1 MPGQHLFGP
10 QLFLCLVSATNFH
23 KFFTSM
29 KLYFNIVVL
38 LVVFDRITVFIAG
51 CDGGRWAHSDG
62 RGVWRRGRASD
73 HAARKHTVRRHQRSG
88 WWRRLHKLAGA
99 RQQQSLEQQAAHRA
113 GQQAREY
120 GLTTLPVGDNMR
132 NTLLNHQGGA
142 LSCSLS
148 LSDLTFYPRW
158 CKSHVMVLMMSSVF
172 TRNWWF
178 HSVFWVT
185 LKNFTDQT
193 LAAIF
198 AHWIFLKARLQSSAR
213 IVTLG
218 GTWLYQ
224 GWMSDLN

>member
-1 MPGQHLFGP
+1 MYAGP
-10 QLFLCLVSATNFH
+10 TSVWSTIIPLSSFCYKLVSLH
-23 KFFTSM
+23 LYPKFLH

-73 HAARKHTVRRHQRSG
+73 HAVRKHTVRRHQRSG
-88 WWRRLHKLAGA
+88 WWRWLHKLAGA

-148 LSDLTFYPRW
+148 LSLTSLFTLDDVNPMSW
-158 CKSHVMVLMMSSVF
+158 C
-172 TRNWWF
+172 
-178 HSVFWVT
+178 
-185 LKNFTDQT
+185 
-193 LAAIF
+193 
-198 AHWIFLKARLQSSAR
+198 
-213 IVTLG
+213 
-218 GTWLYQ
+218 
-224 GWMSDLN
+224 

>member
-10 QLFLCLVSATNFH
+10 QLFLCLVSVINWFLFICAQS
-23 KFFTSM
+23 FFTSM

-148 LSDLTFYPRW
+148 LSLTSLFTLDDVNPMSW
-158 CKSHVMVLMMSSVF
+158 C
-172 TRNWWF
+172 
-178 HSVFWVT
+178 
-185 LKNFTDQT
+185 
-193 LAAIF
+193 
-198 AHWIFLKARLQSSAR
+198 
-213 IVTLG
+213 
-218 GTWLYQ
+218 
-224 GWMSDLN
+224 